1 ARKVLRRY
9 PAKQRAQTK
18 CVPEYRRLM
27 EPYQRAGEALER
39 AASAGAEQALP
50 TVQTPPAKPNSK
62 PRLSLCMIV
71 KNEERFLR
79 NCLESVK
86 DIVDEMVIVDTG
98 STDSTPD
105 IAREYGAKVIPH
117 VWKDDFSEARNVS
130 LDHAEGD
137 WVLWLAA

>member
-1 ARKVLRRY
+1 
-9 PAKQRAQTK
+9 
-18 CVPEYRRLM
+18 RRLM
-27 EPYQRAGEALER
+27 EEYQRAGESLEQ
-39 AASAGAEQALP
+39 ASAAAAETALP
-50 TVQTPPAKPNSK
+50 TTAASSAEPDAL

-98 STDSTPD
+98 STDSTLD

-130 LDHAEGD
+130 LDHATGD
-137 WVLWLAA
+137 WALWLDADEE